1 MTAATLHPDYSARHH
16 YQQPEVHEVYD
27 ERRFTSVWGK
37 GVDRLEKRALRRA
50 MRDVP
55 ADALVLELACGT
67 GRMTEAT
74 VGMGFRVLGLDISFG
89 MLRNAYRKVGQNE
102 RLVGLVRSQAET
114 LPVSAESV
122 DAVMTYRFLHHL
134 GAADRQRVYREMHRV
149 TRRFAVLQFSSTRSI
164 LFWLRQW
171 RDRWKGKEPRIGLP
185 HRRFVRELESAGFRE
200 RKTTFALPGL
210 AETYVTL
217 FERSEPVT
225 SAGRSRVTTPTL

>member
-1 MTAATLHPDYSARHH
+1 MSTSSAHPDYSARHH
-16 YQQPEVHEVYD
+16 YQQAEVHQVYD
-27 ERRFTSVWGK
+27 QRRFTSLWGK

-50 MRDVP
+50 MRGLP
-55 ADALVLELACGT
+55 PDALVLELACGT

-89 MLRNAYRKVGQNE
+89 MLRNALRKVGRNS
-102 RLVGLVRSQAET
+102 RLVGLVRSQAES
-114 LPVSAESV
+114 LPVPDGAV

-134 GAADRQRVYREMHRV
+134 GTSDRQRVYSEMRRV
-149 TRRFAVLQFSSTRSI
+149 SRRYAVLQFSTTRSL

-185 HRRFVRELESAGFRE
+185 HRQFIRELETAGFRE
-200 RKTTFALPGL
+200 RTTAWALPGL

-217 FERSEPVT
+217 FERSDAVP
-225 SAGRSRVTTPTL
+225 AFR